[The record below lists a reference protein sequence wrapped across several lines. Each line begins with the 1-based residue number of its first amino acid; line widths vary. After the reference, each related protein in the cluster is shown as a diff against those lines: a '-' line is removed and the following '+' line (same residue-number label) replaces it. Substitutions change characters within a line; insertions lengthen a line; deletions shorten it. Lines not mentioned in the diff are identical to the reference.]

1 MLDAISSGGGWSAA
15 VAGNQQSSWMPL
27 ASGKGAG
34 GAGGMS
40 AVAASPDSMP
50 MDRQT
55 MGAMVVTSTLDRLNG
70 PVLAGSGSSAA
81 MAEDYNFNKSVLMPW
96 TGKGTFLD
104 ISV

>member
-1 MLDAISSGGGWSAA
+1 
-15 VAGNQQSSWMPL
+15 
-27 ASGKGAG
+27 
-34 GAGGMS
+34 
-40 AVAASPDSMP
+40 MP

-104 ISV
+104 MSV